1 MMRTASWRLGG
12 GLDLT
17 TPAIARSRTPGTLIG
32 CLNYEA
38 RREGYRRIDGYER
51 FDGRPSP
58 SDVAA
63 IPEQQQKAE
72 SESRR
77 RQIQEVPGSGEI
89 LGVWRYRWRTYAF
102 RRGEDGTVHMHESS
116 PGGWQDVRLD
126 AVLRAPDGARFRF
139 LNYNFFGQAQRENM
153 YGVSGAGP
161 AFEFDGLTFREIP
174 GVSGVPGVHPVLI
187 AAHQKHLFLGFARGS
202 VIHSELG
209 KPTRFTAVGGASEIT
224 IGDYLSGMI
233 SGYRNTLF
241 LFGRN
246 KTVALRGTSTAD
258 WHLDTISEE
267 AGAMPYTAVL
277 MGQPLCYDDRGLRS
291 LAATEAYGDFSIA
304 TITERVRP
312 WLDYKRKGGSFP
324 VAATR
329 VRSKSQY
336 RLFFDDGECL
346 VMTQIPRS
354 GGLSQEFTISAYDL
368 HVEGDTRAGIVTN
381 VCSVEDPNGRERI
394 FCTLKG
400 SGYVY
405 EMERGT
411 SFDGFPI
418 PAYVR
423 LAYNDLRSPQ
433 MIKRFRKLQLELDS
447 IFRSTF
453 RVTADFDDDMQE
465 GERPGESFSISGP
478 PSRWDEDEWSDFDWD
493 GTPARVVHARIA
505 GRGRNISPVLYSEQ
519 SDQPPHVF
527 QGLTVY
533 YDDRKLAR

>member
-1 MMRTASWRLGG
+1 MKTSSWRLGG
-12 GLDLT
+12 GLDLS
-17 TPAIARSRTPGTLIG
+17 TPAIARSRNPGSLIG

-63 IPEQQQKAE
+63 LPEDRQVAE

-77 RQIQEVPGSGEI
+77 RLIQPVPGSGEV
-89 LGVWRYRWRTYAF
+89 LGVWRYRGRTYAF
-102 RRGEDGTVHMHESS
+102 RRGESGTVRMVRSS
-116 PGGWQDVRLD
+116 PAGWRDVRLG
-126 AVLRAPDGARFRF
+126 AVMRASDQQRFRF
-139 LNYNFFGQAQRENM
+139 VNYNFRGQGQQENM

-161 AFEFDGLTFREIP
+161 PFEFDGETCREIAT
-174 GVSGVPGVHPVLI
+174 GVSGAYPVLV
-187 AAHQKHLFLGFARGS
+187 AVHQKHLFLGYADGS
-202 VIHSELG
+202 VIHSDLG
-209 KPTRFTAVGGASEIT
+209 EPTSFTALGGASEIA
-224 IGDYLSGMI
+224 IGDELTGLV

-246 KTVALRGTSTAD
+246 KTVRLSGSSALD
-258 WHLDTISEE
+258 WRTETISEE
-267 AGAMPYTAVL
+267 AGAMRSTAVL
-277 MGQPLCYDDRGLRS
+277 IDQPLCFDDRGLRS
-291 LAATEAYGDFSIA
+291 HEATEAYGDFSIA
-304 TITERVRP
+304 TLTERVRP
-312 WLDYKRKGGSFP
+312 WLDYKRQGGAVP
-324 VAATR
+324 VGATR

-346 VMTQIPRS
+346 VMTQIGRS
-354 GGLSQEFTISAYDL
+354 DGGLSREFTISAYDL
-368 HVEGDTRAGIVTN
+368 HVDGTTRAGVVTN
-381 VCSVEDPNGRERI
+381 VCSVEDPDGRERI
-394 FCTLKG
+394 FFTLAG

-411 SFDGFPI
+411 SFDGYPV

-423 LAYNDLRSPQ
+423 LAYNDLRSPHI
-433 MIKRFRKLQLELDS
+433 IKRFRKIQLECNS

-493 GTPARVVHARIA
+493 GMPTRVAHARIA
-505 GRGRNISPVLYSEQ
+505 GRGRNISAVLYSEL

-527 QGLTVY
+527 EGVTLY
-533 YDDRKLAR
+533 YDERKLAR